1 MLFKQLTLPV
11 GLLTLLLTV
20 SGCSLRLNE
29 EMNQTS
35 ITVNPAKEGCLAN
48 AAVTLDRYFAGQ
60 LEDQEL
66 ESFWNCAEKAFAMF
80 AENTKGRSGD
90 HYTPAELSSFLTK
103 YFLKGRAIDP
113 ELLNEAMALKQGL
126 IGGSADRISRAEI
139 QQILGLLKVLHQETR
154 TLRPLMPIT
163 AQNFLDK
170 KYTPEQFEA
179 ALVTFEASMGR
190 VGKSLADVQGSYS
203 FDRMADL
210 LRAMKKFLYDAQT
223 PEERAAAAAR
233 AAADCPADQRTQSS
247 CPKKE
252 TWVDTALRWTTA
264 LRPAKAIFVAPPKDE
279 IAAADWAKLYDL
291 APRYYGL
298 YLKARFYLNSESDY
312 SFGPGLRHLET
323 LFEDFNSLMELVLSH
338 REGGTVAASEVD
350 DLLVALDQS
359 DMLAVKLGTARTFA
373 RALFGRM
380 FSGSATLDDYT
391 ISKATFERLREV
403 FLYGTEGL
411 RGLEGFYRERLK
423 DNFDKEPLPRAEV
436 AGLSSESLM
445 KYTAQKSDVSRAA
458 LESLRR
464 SADEVRTIFPNEST
478 TVFVP
483 KGEERHDL
491 SLQHMTKIHLFRSV
505 NRLLVQAYGPK
516 NSEALSEQ
524 QVEAL
529 ANDFFPFLEDL
540 GLVDESTRQALPKR
554 LLEGSL
560 FLYSSDGDRG
570 LSMTEALEFESLL
583 LSTVVRATK
592 LHAEIAKACVPA
604 PAADAAPA
612 APAAPVALPGKK
624 KKLRAAVEIPAR
636 CYRGEFLATQKRNW
650 AYIPGL
656 ADYMAGLPKND
667 QQALFLRMERFLRKG
682 KGDQAFVL
690 GDTMAFILLPYYV
703 EMLFSRFDRDRNGI
717 FDNAE
722 AEAAY
727 PVFQPFL
734 KEKSEEHGLTK
745 PEDHKAV
752 FNFLLAYQELPTNMK
767 ATWIWRRYI
776 AGHKNF
782 RVDRGQV
789 IQIFE
794 KLLSF

>member
-1 MLFKQLTLPV
+1 MLFKRIALTALILALPA
-11 GLLTLLLTV
+11 
-20 SGCSLRLNE
+20 CSLRLNE
-29 EMNQTS
+29 EMNQTK

-48 AAVTLDRYFAGQ
+48 ASATLDRYFAGAI
-60 LEDQEL
+60 EDQEL
-66 ESFWNCAEKAFAMF
+66 EAFWNCAEKAFAMF
-80 AENTKGRSGD
+80 AENTKGQSGD
-90 HYTPAELSSFLTK
+90 HYTPTELSSFLTK
-103 YFLKGRAIDP
+103 YFLKGKAIDP
-113 ELLNEAMALKQGL
+113 ELVTEAMALKQGL
-126 IGGSADRISRAEI
+126 LGGSSERISRAEI
-139 QQILGLLKVLHQETR
+139 QQILALLKVLHQETR
-154 TLRPLMPIT
+154 VLRPFMPIT

-170 KYTPEQFEA
+170 KYTPEQFEL
-179 ALVTFEASMGR
+179 ALSTFEASMGR

-210 LRAMKKFLYDAQT
+210 LRAMKKFLYERQT
-223 PEERAAAAAR
+223 PEERAAALR
-233 AAADCPADQRTQSS
+233 AATECPAHLRTQNG
-247 CPKKE
+247 CPVE
-252 TWVDTALRWTTA
+252 ENWVDIALRWTTA

-279 IAAADWAKLYDL
+279 IAAADWAKIYDL

-298 YLKARFYLNSESDY
+298 YLKARFYLNSDSDY
-312 SFGPGLRHLET
+312 SYGPGLRHLET
-323 LFEDFNSLMELVLSH
+323 LANDFSSLMELVLSH
-338 REGGTVAASEVD
+338 RENGTVAASEVD
-350 DLLVALDQS
+350 ELLTALDQS
-359 DMLAVKLGTARTFA
+359 GMLPVKLGTARTFA

-380 FSGSATLDDYT
+380 FSGSATLDDYSIT
-391 ISKATFERLREV
+391 KATFERLREV

-436 AGLSSESLM
+436 AGLSAESLL
-445 KYTAQKSDVSRAA
+445 KYTAEKNEVSHAA
-458 LESLRR
+458 LSSLRR

-478 TVFVP
+478 TVYVP

-491 SLQHMTKIHLFRSV
+491 SLQHMTKIHLFRSI

-516 NSEALSEQ
+516 NSEALTEQ
-524 QVEAL
+524 QVESL

-570 LSMTEALEFESLL
+570 ISMTEALEFESLL
-583 LSTVVRATK
+583 LSTVLRATK

-604 PAADAAPA
+604 PAAGTTPAPA
-612 APAAPVALPGKK
+612 AEATAKPGKK
-624 KKLRAAVEIPAR
+624 KPRAKVLIPAR
-636 CYRGEFLATQKRNW
+636 CYRAEFLATAKRNW

-656 ADYMAGLPKND
+656 ADYMASLSKND

-682 KGDQAFVL
+682 KGDQDFAI
-690 GDTMAFILLPYYV
+690 GDTQAFILLPYYV
-703 EMLFSRFDRDRNGI
+703 EILFSRFDRDRNGI

-776 AGHKNF
+776 AGHKSF